1 MYSCS
6 QDEQINSKVEVL
18 KTENFVNLDEA
29 YGIASVIEYPLSSN
43 PKDANL
49 RTKGAT
55 SKFKEIEKV
64 LTVPDNNGNPSY
76 YIVNYKDDGFIM
88 ISADN
93 RVNPIRAFS
102 LTEKFP
108 IESEE
113 LPSGLLGWMAESS
126 EMISEIRVLDEEQTQ
141 SVAQAWEPCEIQ
153 KTIRRIE
160 LDDDCG
166 GNGGGNGGGGCEN
179 QYTTVGPLL
188 QSTWGQGC
196 GFNDFMPS
204 LNCSNLPCGK
214 AYAGCVPIAI
224 AQIMKYHNHP
234 TSYNWSNMPNN
245 YGTTTTASLIKDIHD
260 AITINMFGN
269 EYPAINYDCDG
280 TGVSSNYNTASV
292 FTNKFGYS
300 TANQGGYNREIVKQ
314 QLRWNRPVILSGG
327 RKSGWWIFSS
337 YKDGHMWVCDGY
349 RSSYYCETGTGY
361 LYFHMNWGWRGLH
374 NSWYAYNNFN
384 PSNRTYNYKVKM
396 VYNIKP

>member
-1 MYSCS
+1 MR
-6 QDEQINSKVEVL
+6 
-18 KTENFVNLDEA
+18 A
-29 YGIASVIEYPLSSN
+29 
-43 PKDANL
+43 
-49 RTKGAT
+49 KGNT

-64 LTVPDNNGNPSY
+64 LAVPDNNGNPSY

-93 RVNPIRAFS
+93 RINPIRAYS

-108 IESEE
+108 MESEE

-126 EMISEIRVLDEEQTQ
+126 EMISEIRALDEEQTQ
-141 SVAQAWEPCEIQ
+141 SVAKAWDPCEIQ
-153 KTIRRIE
+153 KTIRRIDP
-160 LDDDCG
+160 DDDC
-166 GNGGGNGGGGCEN
+166 GGNGGGGCEN

-224 AQIMKYHNHP
+224 AQIMKYHNYP

-260 AITINMFGN
+260 AITINIFGN
-269 EYPAINYDCDG
+269 EYPAVNYDCDG
-280 TGVSSNYNTASV
+280 TGVSSDYNTASV
-292 FTNKFGYS
+292 FTHKFGYS
-300 TANQGGYNREIVKQ
+300 AANQGGYNRETVKQ

-349 RSSYYCETGTGY
+349 RSSTIYSEDCSMAWGY
-361 LYFHMNWGWRGLH
+361 LYLHMNWGWRGLH

-384 PSNRTYNYKVKM
+384 PGNYTFNYKVKM